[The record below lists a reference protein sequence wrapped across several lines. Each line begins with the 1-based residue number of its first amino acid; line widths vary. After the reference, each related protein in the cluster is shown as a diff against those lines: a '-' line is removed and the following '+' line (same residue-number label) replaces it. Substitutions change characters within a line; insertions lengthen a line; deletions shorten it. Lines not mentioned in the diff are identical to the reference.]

1 MHFYIYV
8 YFIYIYIYNMLHIL
22 YLLDATARLF
32 QWFSENQMKVNTD
45 KSNLLMSKKK
55 SSEIIYHQK

>member
-1 MHFYIYV
+1 
-8 YFIYIYIYNMLHIL
+8 MLHIL